1 MKLTEVETEK
11 PRYVIAELQEFND
24 TTRIINDIKSSINL
38 FQKNYH
44 VRIDPS
50 NIDLKSHIE
59 YTSSGIKGNI
69 NFKYKGK
76 TLINYPKN
84 KLPKYLLFT
93 IRSHE
98 LRNISVLDSL
108 NGFTEKGA
116 N

>member
-1 MKLTEVETEK
+1 MKLIEVKTEK
-11 PRYVIAELQEFND
+11 PKYIVAKLQEFKD
-24 TTRIINDIKSSINL
+24 ITRIINDIKSSINL

-76 TLINYPKN
+76 TLIDYPKN

-93 IRSHE
+93 IRSHK

-108 NGFTEKGA
+108 NGFTEKKA
-116 N
+116 D

>member
-1 MKLTEVETEK
+1 MKLIEVETEK
-11 PRYVIAELQEFND
+11 PKYIVAALKKYND

-38 FQKNYH
+38 LQKNYH

-50 NIDLKSHIE
+50 NIDLRSHIE
-59 YTSSGIKGNI
+59 YTSNGINGSI
-69 NFKYKGK
+69 NFAYKGK
-76 TLINYPKN
+76 TLIDYPKN

-93 IRSHE
+93 IRNHE
-98 LRNISVLDSL
+98 LRKISVLDSL

>member
-1 MKLTEVETEK
+1 MKLIEVETEK
-11 PRYVIAELQEFND
+11 PEYIVAEVKNYNN
-24 TTRIINDIKSSINL
+24 TTRIIGDIKSSINL
-38 FQKNYH
+38 LQKNHH
-44 VRIDPS
+44 VQIDPS
-50 NIDLKSHIE
+50 NIELRSHIE
-59 YTSSGIKGNI
+59 YTSNGIKGNI
-69 NFKYKGK
+69 NFEYKGK
-76 TLINYPKN
+76 TLIDYPKN